1 MFRIWIAA
9 ILITFCHFAVNAQ
22 VEDLAKKQSLTLMF
36 VGDVMGHGMQ
46 IKSAYNEETDT
57 YQYDDVFSR
66 VSSVFRLADITI
78 ANLEVTLAGAPYS
91 GYPQFSS
98 PDELIDGL
106 TNVGVDI
113 LVTAN
118 NHSVDRGK
126 QGILRTIDVLRD
138 RGIPFAGT
146 YKDIADRDTS
156 YPLIIEQ
163 NGIRLAL
170 LNCTYGTN
178 GIPVPHPTIVNPID
192 TAQIRADYLKAR
204 SFGVD
209 EVIAFMHWG
218 VEYDR
223 APSLE
228 QLMLTRFL
236 HELGIRL
243 VIGSHPHVLQRME
256 ASFDTDTTEGR
267 VAVFSLGNF
276 VSNQRN
282 RYRDGGVV
290 VLLNI
295 EKENQVTRIADA
307 GYILVWVHTP
317 LEGGKQ
323 RFRVI
328 PVAQYEQYEGY
339 FADDDKGLFEEFAN
353 DSRELFNRENFNV
366 SEIGFRNGRWQVPW
380 KTNEELLFFP
390 LKRIEPWSNAVKYP
404 KVLSLDN

>member
-9 ILITFCHFAVNAQ
+9 ILITFCHFAVKAQ
-22 VEDLAKKQSLTLMF
+22 VEGSVKKQSLTLMF

-66 VSSVFRLADITI
+66 VSSVFHLADITI
-78 ANLEVTLAGAPYS
+78 ANLEVPLAGAPYS

-106 TNVGVDI
+106 TNAGVDI

-178 GIPVPHPTIVNPID
+178 GT
-192 TAQIRADYLKAR
+192 
-204 SFGVD
+204 
-209 EVIAFMHWG
+209 
-218 VEYDR
+218 DR
-223 APSLE
+223 KS
-228 QLMLTRFL
+228 
-236 HELGIRL
+236 
-243 VIGSHPHVLQRME
+243 
-256 ASFDTDTTEGR
+256 
-267 VAVFSLGNF
+267 
-276 VSNQRN
+276 
-282 RYRDGGVV
+282 VV
-290 VLLNI
+290 
-295 EKENQVTRIADA
+295 
-307 GYILVWVHTP
+307 
-317 LEGGKQ
+317 
-323 RFRVI
+323 
-328 PVAQYEQYEGY
+328 
-339 FADDDKGLFEEFAN
+339 
-353 DSRELFNRENFNV
+353 
-366 SEIGFRNGRWQVPW
+366 
-380 KTNEELLFFP
+380 
-390 LKRIEPWSNAVKYP
+390 
-404 KVLSLDN
+404 